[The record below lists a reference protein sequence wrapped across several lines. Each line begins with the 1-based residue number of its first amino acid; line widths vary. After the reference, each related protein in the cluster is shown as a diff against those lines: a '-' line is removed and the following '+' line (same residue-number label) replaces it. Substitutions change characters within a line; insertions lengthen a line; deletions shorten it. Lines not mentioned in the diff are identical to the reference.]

1 MRLATEQRAMTNA
14 YRFVEAPK
22 IEFFPAASENGKER
36 AIYHSVIQRV
46 PPERDEAG
54 AQSAKR
60 GHNSDES
67 VSSAAL
73 IDGNYLDGTY
83 DKADHLVGRPP
94 SRRYPPAMT
103 LPLLPQPLP
112 RCEHILISC
121 SLINRK

>member
-1 MRLATEQRAMTNA
+1 MQRPMTNA
-14 YRFVEAPK
+14 YRLVGAPK

-54 AQSAKR
+54 EQSGKR
-60 GHNSDES
+60 GHNSDET

-73 IDGNYLDGTY
+73 IDGNYLDGAR

-94 SRRYPPAMT
+94 SRRHPPTM
-103 LPLLPQPLP
+103 PLPLP
-112 RCEHILISC
+112 RCKHILISC
-121 SLINRK
+121 SLIERK